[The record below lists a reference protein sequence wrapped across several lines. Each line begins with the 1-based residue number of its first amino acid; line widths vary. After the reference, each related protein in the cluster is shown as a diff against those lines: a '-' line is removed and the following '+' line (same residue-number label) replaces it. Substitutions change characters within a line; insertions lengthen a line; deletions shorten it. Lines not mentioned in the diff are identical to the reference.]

1 MENDNIMLD
10 VDSENKTI
18 NIKIINEENIIG
30 ILTDIIT
37 KKNIMIE
44 KIYKLLELLN
54 IEKIENIDKKV
65 ISFDL
70 QSDLIIPFSEVY
82 NAGEQFLILAGL
94 NNVGLK
100 FN

>member
-10 VDSENKTI
+10 VDSKNKTI

-37 KKNIMIE
+37 KKNIISE

-54 IEKIENIDKKV
+54 IESIENIDKKN
-65 ISFDL
+65 
-70 QSDLIIPFSEVY
+70 IIIVRVFREDIY
-82 NAGEQFLILAGL
+82 YRRTRNF
-94 NNVGLK
+94 
-100 FN
+100 

>member
-37 KKNIMIE
+37 KKNIMSE

-54 IEKIENIDKKV
+54 IESIENIDKK
-65 ISFDL
+65 D
-70 QSDLIIPFSEVY
+70 IIIVRVFR
-82 NAGEQFLILAGL
+82 
-94 NNVGLK
+94 
-100 FN
+100 

>member
-30 ILTDIIT
+30 ILTDIIN
-37 KKNIMIE
+37 KKNIISE

-54 IEKIENIDKKV
+54 IEKYENKDKN
-65 ISFDL
+65 DT
-70 QSDLIIPFSEVY
+70 IIVRVFREDIY
-82 NAGEQFLILAGL
+82 YRRTRNF
-94 NNVGLK
+94 
-100 FN
+100 

>member
-10 VDSENKTI
+10 VNSENKTI

-37 KKNIMIE
+37 KKNIISE

-54 IEKIENIDKKV
+54 IESIENIDKK
-65 ISFDL
+65 D
-70 QSDLIIPFSEVY
+70 IIIVRVFREDIY
-82 NAGEQFLILAGL
+82 YRRTRNF
-94 NNVGLK
+94 
-100 FN
+100 

>member
-18 NIKIINEENIIG
+18 NIKIINQENIIG

-37 KKNIMIE
+37 RKNIISE

-54 IEKIENIDKKV
+54 IEKYENKDKNDTIIVKV
-65 ISFDL
+65 FREDIYYRRTRNF
-70 QSDLIIPFSEVY
+70 
-82 NAGEQFLILAGL
+82 
-94 NNVGLK
+94 
-100 FN
+100 

>member
-18 NIKIINEENIIG
+18 NIKIINQENIIG

-37 KKNIMIE
+37 RKNIISE

-54 IEKIENIDKKV
+54 IEKIENIDKE
-65 ISFDL
+65 D
-70 QSDLIIPFSEVY
+70 IIIVRVFREDIY
-82 NAGEQFLILAGL
+82 YRRTRNF
-94 NNVGLK
+94 
-100 FN
+100 

>member
-37 KKNIMIE
+37 KKNIMSE

-54 IEKIENIDKKV
+54 IESIENIDKK
-65 ISFDL
+65 D
-70 QSDLIIPFSEVY
+70 IIIVRVFREDIY
-82 NAGEQFLILAGL
+82 YRRTRNF
-94 NNVGLK
+94 
-100 FN
+100 

>member
-18 NIKIINEENIIG
+18 NIKIINQENIIG

-37 KKNIMIE
+37 RKNIISE

-54 IEKIENIDKKV
+54 IEKYENKDKNDTIIVKV
-65 ISFDL
+65 FRKDI
-70 QSDLIIPFSEVY
+70 
-82 NAGEQFLILAGL
+82 
-94 NNVGLK
+94 
-100 FN
+100 

>member
-30 ILTDIIT
+30 ILTDIIN
-37 KKNIMIE
+37 KKNIISE

-54 IEKIENIDKKV
+54 IDKIENIDKK
-65 ISFDL
+65 D
-70 QSDLIIPFSEVY
+70 IIIVRVFR
-82 NAGEQFLILAGL
+82 
-94 NNVGLK
+94 
-100 FN
+100 

>member
-10 VDSENKTI
+10 VNSENKTI

-37 KKNIMIE
+37 KKNIISE

-54 IEKIENIDKKV
+54 IEKIENIDKE
-65 ISFDL
+65 D
-70 QSDLIIPFSEVY
+70 IIIVRVFR
-82 NAGEQFLILAGL
+82 
-94 NNVGLK
+94 
-100 FN
+100 

>member
-30 ILTDIIT
+30 ILTDIII
-37 KKNIMIE
+37 KKNIMSE

-54 IEKIENIDKKV
+54 IEKYENKDKNDTIIVKV
-65 ISFDL
+65 FREDIYYRRTRNF
-70 QSDLIIPFSEVY
+70 
-82 NAGEQFLILAGL
+82 
-94 NNVGLK
+94 
-100 FN
+100 

>member
-37 KKNIMIE
+37 KKNIMSE

-54 IEKIENIDKKV
+54 IEKYENKDKNDTIIVKV
-65 ISFDL
+65 FREDI
-70 QSDLIIPFSEVY
+70 
-82 NAGEQFLILAGL
+82 
-94 NNVGLK
+94 
-100 FN
+100 

>member
-30 ILTDIIT
+30 ILTDIIN
-37 KKNIMIE
+37 KKNIISE

-54 IEKIENIDKKV
+54 IESIENIDKK
-65 ISFDL
+65 D
-70 QSDLIIPFSEVY
+70 IIIVRIFR
-82 NAGEQFLILAGL
+82 
-94 NNVGLK
+94 
-100 FN
+100 

>member
-37 KKNIMIE
+37 KKNIMSE

-54 IEKIENIDKKV
+54 IDKIENIDKK
-65 ISFDL
+65 D
-70 QSDLIIPFSEVY
+70 IIIVRVFR
-82 NAGEQFLILAGL
+82 
-94 NNVGLK
+94 
-100 FN
+100 

>member
-37 KKNIMIE
+37 KKNIMSE

-54 IEKIENIDKKV
+54 IESIENIDKK
-65 ISFDL
+65 D
-70 QSDLIIPFSEVY
+70 IIIVRVFRKD
-82 NAGEQFLILAGL
+82 I
-94 NNVGLK
+94 
-100 FN
+100 

>member
-30 ILTDIIT
+30 ILTDIII
-37 KKNIMIE
+37 KKNIMSE

-54 IEKIENIDKKV
+54 IESIENIDKK
-65 ISFDL
+65 D
-70 QSDLIIPFSEVY
+70 IIIVKVFREDIY
-82 NAGEQFLILAGL
+82 YRRTRNF
-94 NNVGLK
+94 
-100 FN
+100 

>member
-18 NIKIINEENIIG
+18 NIKIINVENIIG

-37 KKNIMIE
+37 KKNIISE

-54 IEKIENIDKKV
+54 IEKYENKDKNDTIIVKV
-65 ISFDL
+65 FREDIYYRRTRNF
-70 QSDLIIPFSEVY
+70 
-82 NAGEQFLILAGL
+82 
-94 NNVGLK
+94 
-100 FN
+100 